1 MKKKKITED
10 DLFQSLILGDDYKE
24 KRELNIPYKKLIPI
38 LAAVFSV
45 AIIILV
51 IFNAFRIFKAKDELG
66 TVTFEYHSSLITG
79 EIKNLP
85 SDLQDSVKEFVKKG
99 TKVSISFEVMNGN
112 GIYTDEFVIEDTI
125 QKITQ
130 TQDRNTYF
138 RTQKLSELQSKM
150 AAYQNALKVRPF
162 RVFAIGIDVTE
173 GYADQFHFSD
183 YLSPQDVAWLSD
195 TTKSCE
201 LYIFS
206 MGYNCIPGYL
216 TWNNMKATS
225 IMETEIQAFLASV
238 TKSLPQT
245 ALLSQIHYIIN
256 KVGDY
261 YQPTIVIKSDMM
273 ENTNDLSAYR
283 KDTAY
288 TDFTNQKTDG
298 FLQKAL
304 SSAGVTL
311 KPATTGDLNILLP
324 KGSALGRDK
333 KQQKWFKAME
343 AYLHRAYPNV
353 NITMTY

>member
-1 MKKKKITED
+1 MKKNAKDVDYKKI
-10 DLFQSLILGDDYKE
+10 ILGQDYKE
-24 KRELNIPYKKLIPI
+24 KSKFTTLPYRKIG
-38 LAAVFSV
+38 
-45 AIIILV
+45 IILV
-51 IFNAFRIFKAKDELG
+51 SVFALALMIVGIFYGSKIFKSKDESG
-66 TVTFEYHSSLITG
+66 IVSFEYHSSLITG
-79 EIKNLP
+79 EVKSLP
-85 SDLQDSVKEFVKKG
+85 SNLEDSILFAVKKG
-99 TKVSISFEVMNGN
+99 TKVSISFEVLNGN
-112 GIYTDEFVIEDTI
+112 GVYADDFVIGDTI

-130 TQDRNTYF
+130 TQDRVQYF
-138 RTQKLSELQSKM
+138 RTQKGPELLSKM
-150 AAYQNALKVRPF
+150 AAYQNALKVKPF

-173 GYADQFHFSD
+173 GYTDQFHFSD
-183 YLSPQDVAWLSD
+183 YLGPQDVAWLSD
-195 TTKSCE
+195 QTKSSQ

-216 TWNNMKATS
+216 SWSHMKATTS

-245 ALLSQIHYIIN
+245 ALLSQIHYIMN

-261 YQPTIVIKSDMM
+261 YQPTIIIKSDMM

-283 KDTAY
+283 KDNAY

-311 KPATTGDLNILLP
+311 KPATTGDLKIILP

-333 KQQKWFKAME
+333 KQQKWFAAME
-343 AYLHRAYPNV
+343 VYLHRAYPNV
-353 NITMTY
+353 NVAMTY